1 VSNRQATTGTDTRPL
16 VVTGAGGFVGGAVVA
31 AFAGARPVLALAR
44 QAVTVPGAESIAA
57 DLTAGIPPAPNFRG
71 AVVVHA
77 AAAMGTQDRG
87 ILWAANVDATRRVA
101 DWAVAHQAAHLI
113 FISSGGVYPYERGR
127 YWKEDDPVRPIGY
140 YGHTKHLAEEL
151 LRAYDALDGLPV
163 TVFRLFFPF
172 GPGQT
177 RGVAPFVSKAVRDGT
192 ELTIQ
197 GPGEPR
203 MNPVHVS
210 DCVDA
215 VRRVVSMGPGFRVYN
230 LCGDRTVSF
239 LDLVHAAE
247 IEHGRKARTKTV
259 PTGPGDL
266 LGANDLLKNDTG
278 WTPRHPI
285 PAG

>member
-1 VSNRQATTGTDTRPL
+1 LSERDATTGTDTLPL

-31 AFAGARPVLALAR
+31 AFAGTRPVLAVAR
-44 QAVTVPGAESIAA
+44 QAVALAGVEPVAA
-57 DLTAGIPPAPNFRG
+57 DLAVGIPPAPKFRG

-87 ILWAANVDATRRVA
+87 VLWAANVDATRRVA
-101 DWAVAHQAAHLI
+101 EWAVAHQAAHLI
-113 FISSGGVYPYERGR
+113 FIGSGGVYPYERGR
-127 YWKEDDPVRPIGY
+127 HWTEADPVRPIGY
-140 YGHTKHLAEEL
+140 YGHTKYLGEEL
-151 LRAYDALDGLPV
+151 LRAYHALDGLSV
-163 TVFRLFFPF
+163 TIFRLFFPF

-177 RGVAPFVSKAVRDGT
+177 RGVMPFVSKAVRDGT

-215 VRRVVSMGPGFRVYN
+215 IRRALALGPGFRVYN
-230 LCGDRTVSF
+230 LCGDRTVLF
-239 LDLVHAAE
+239 LDLVRAAE
-247 IEHGRKARTKTV
+247 IEHGRTARTKTV

-266 LGANDLLKNDTG
+266 LGANDLLKSETG
-278 WTPRHPI
+278 WTPRHPF